1 MNNTVPNNNDVKIEL
16 IKMVKDLGLE
26 GLKIL
31 NRIIS
36 DNKKINQ
43 E

>member
-43 E
+43 G

>member
-1 MNNTVPNNNDVKIEL
+1 MNNPVPNNNDVKIEL

-36 DNKKINQ
+36 DNKNNNQ

>member
-36 DNKKINQ
+36 DNKNNNQ